1 MAKRHYSKGKQERV
15 ASGHRWRARGSLSGR
30 YKDERGFDQVELL
43 NARGDSAIYWIP
55 SAPEVRPGLK
65 LRLRET
71 GSEEWTVKQT
81 FTTYPDVPPVPHRLG
96 TPEPALSQSPL

>member
-1 MAKRHYSKGKQERV
+1 MLLKSSAGQHIGEHQMREG
-15 ASGHRWRARGSLSGR
+15 LI
-30 YKDERGFDQVELL
+30 QVELL
-43 NARGDSAIYWIP
+43 NSRGESAVYWIP
-55 SAPEVRPGLK
+55 TTPKSGPGLK